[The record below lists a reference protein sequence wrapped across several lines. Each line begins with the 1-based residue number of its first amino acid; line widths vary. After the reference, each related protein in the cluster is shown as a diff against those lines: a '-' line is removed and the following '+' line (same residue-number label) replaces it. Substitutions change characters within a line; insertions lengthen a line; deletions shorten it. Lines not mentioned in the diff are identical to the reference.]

1 MSDFRTVTQ
10 AWAEAWAHRRVF
22 VPVYLFL
29 RVLAFAAIVPLV
41 GIAINLAVS
50 LSNQS
55 ALTDQDIALFL
66 LTPGGFVAA
75 LAVASILLL
84 AEVLSFTV
92 MTATLRSEEY
102 SLIPA
107 LRAGLFTVLGRVR
120 SLFVFALLFV
130 LRVMALALPFLV
142 AGLLLAMWQLTE
154 FDINYYLTFKP
165 PEFRL
170 TIAIVAVLVLIM
182 VVAIVMKASA
192 WAVGLHLV
200 IFDRVAPA
208 AAFGKSAELMQGRRM
223 RLNVQLLIWVG
234 IRLAIAAVLGG
245 IAGLAL
251 DLVPLNAEGGLKL
264 ALTITALIV
273 LVWSVAGLVLQAVA
287 LGALTCVLDGF
298 YGQPRREIQ
307 TPPEQVAA
315 SLRSRIVVAGGAL
328 IAVAV
333 AGIWAGTAM
342 MDAVQA
348 EDQVEIIAHRGAAG
362 ARPENTMASVEL
374 AIEEGADWVEIDVQ
388 ETAEGEVAV
397 MHDSDFMKL
406 ALTNLKI
413 WDATAEDLAGIDI
426 GSWFDPAY
434 AEERTPMLRDVL
446 AAAKGRSRVLI
457 ELKYYGHDVD
467 LENRVIA
474 LVEEAGMADQIAIM
488 SLKYPAVLKM
498 QSLRPNW
505 RTGVL
510 AATAVGDLAGLQGDF
525 IAVNAGI
532 ANAALINAV
541 HSAGKDLYV
550 WTVND
555 PLEMSRMISKGV
567 DGLITDEPALAR
579 KVLAVRAELST
590 PERLVLWISQTLGM
604 ELNGKTY
611 RDNSP

>member
-1 MSDFRTVTQ
+1 MTNFQTVTRS
-10 AWAEAWAHRRVF
+10 WAEAWAHRRVF
-22 VPVYLFL
+22 VPVYLVL
-29 RVLAFAAIVPLV
+29 RVLALAAIIPLL
-41 GIAINLAVS
+41 GIVVNLAVS

-92 MTATLRSEEY
+92 MTATLRSGEY
-102 SLIPA
+102 KLIPA
-107 LRAGLFTVLGRVR
+107 LRAGIFTVLGRMQ

-130 LRVMALALPFLV
+130 LRVLALALPFMV
-142 AGLLLAMWQLTE
+142 GGLLLAMWQLTE

-170 TIAIVAVLVLIM
+170 TIAIVAVLTLIM

-200 IFDRVAPA
+200 IFDKVAPA
-208 AAFGKSAELMQGRRM
+208 AAFAKSAERMQGRRM
-223 RLNVQLLIWVG
+223 QLNLQLLVWVA
-234 IRLAIAAVLGG
+234 IRLLIVAILGAIAGF
-245 IAGLAL
+245 AL
-251 DLVPLNAEGGLKL
+251 DLVPLNAEGGLKA
-264 ALTITALIV
+264 ALTMTALIM
-273 LVWSVAGLVLQAVA
+273 LIWTAAGLMLQAVA

-298 YGQPRREIQ
+298 FGELRTEMP
-307 TPPEQVAA
+307 TPPDRLAGSV
-315 SLRSRIVVAGGAL
+315 RSRLFMAGGVLAAL
-328 IAVAV
+328 AV
-333 AGIWAGTAM
+333 AGIWVGSLM
-342 MDAVQA
+342 MDAVQT
-348 EDQVEIIAHRGAAG
+348 EDHVEIIGHRGAAG
-362 ARPENTMASVEL
+362 ARPENTMASIEL
-374 AIEEGADWVEIDVQ
+374 AIEDGADWVEIDVQ
-388 ETAEGEVAV
+388 ETAEGEIAV

-406 ALTNLKI
+406 ALTDIKI
-413 WDATAEDLAGIDI
+413 WDATAEDLARIDI
-426 GSWFDPAY
+426 GSWFDPVY
-434 AEERTPMLRDVL
+434 ADERTPMLRDVL
-446 AAAKGRSRVLI
+446 ATAKGRSKVLI

-474 LVEEAGMADQIAIM
+474 LVEEAGMADQIAMM

-498 QSLRPNW
+498 QKLRPSW

-532 ANAALINAV
+532 ANAALVNGV

-579 KVLAVRAELST
+579 KVLAIRAELST
-590 PERLVLWISQTLGM
+590 PERLVLWISQSLGM
-604 ELNGKTY
+604 ELNAKTY
-611 RDNSP
+611 RDDSP